1 MEKKAKIILLIF
13 LLIISIGA
21 LGYFVIYPNL
31 NTTSTAAKTSDTPS
45 KIVDNSKNNI
55 DPNNVGT
62 NLTAGQSLLSG
73 QYIQNGTF
81 KLIYQSDNNLV
92 YYNDTSPIWASN
104 TEIKTPNKMS
114 FNGNINVIDSTN
126 TVNYSTSV
134 TEGTLLN
141 IDSAG
146 LLTIQDT
153 NKVVLWTA
161 SSSNSGTPASTPAP
175 QVDTGC
181 TGVSGKYSFNL
192 NDTLNANQTLKQCEG
207 IQNSN
212 KQFKL
217 VMQSDGN
224 LVSYDT
230 NSTNPIK
237 TWESNSGGKGAGPY
251 VTNFQDD
258 GNIVVVAS
266 GNNTIWS
273 LNSKIPNARSDRKL
287 VIGDDGKTRLTYK
300 SGNDNSINTYWT
312 SF

>member
-92 YYNDTSPIWASN
+92 YYNNTSSIWASN

-237 TWESNSGGKGAGPY
+237 TWESNSSGKGAGPY